1 MAGLGFDV
9 QENSSFKNKQ
19 SKQPTAAEVIA
30 GSQVAQ
36 NLANSPAASAIGSL
50 VKSAAAGIAA
60 APAAAMD
67 VSNKAGNVVNY
78 ALGGDPNY
86 FSTNNTSR
94 VLNSASPG
102 SPSTSVAVPSA
113 SATSMVPQM
122 AVSVVPQAVT
132 PPAAPALAGGIQKS
146 VGSFGEAKFSDG
158 SGGFAMNEQNRLAN
172 VAQQNESEAR
182 YKAYL
187 DKAAAGPDRT
197 MGPRQI
203 TAKDQFDMSFIGKA
217 NESNPLYKNAMLTRK
232 VWEQNNAN
240 DQADIKNGQALKI
253 AGMGVDAKKYVAD
266 QGLTGHQVAAD
277 ANVKA
282 AQIGADAGVVRAQ
295 QEAKRKTALQQ
306 DKDKSALQQK
316 VYDQTINGYD
326 WSGINPTAAHDFAT
340 TMAKTTGKGYA
351 TISDPTGTHGDAV
364 IHPALAE
371 FANTQ
376 MKAIKNPDQYVRLL
390 QELDKSAKGGVHRT
404 SIKNI
409 SQLKRLKV
417 SPNQI
422 AGMQAEQG

>member
-1 MAGLGFDV
+1 MGYVEDSNELGKKAARIGSQPQSAPVDSNYFLGPQGSGARKVLSAIGFDV
-9 QENSSFKNKQ
+9 NSAVDADGMAVQ
-19 SKQPTAAEVIA
+19 QPAPALAGGTATPA
-30 GSQVAQ
+30 VASDP
-36 NLANSPAASAIGSL
+36 LAAIKAKDAAITQARTVPIN
-50 VKSAAAGIAA
+50 AGITAGMVQKTA
-60 APAAAMD
+60 APA
-67 VSNKAGNVVNY
+67 
-78 ALGGDPNY
+78 
-86 FSTNNTSR
+86 TQ
-94 VLNSASPG
+94 
-102 SPSTSVAVPSA
+102 
-113 SATSMVPQM
+113 ATS
-122 AVSVVPQAVT
+122 
-132 PPAAPALAGGIQKS
+132 PAAPALAGGIQQS

-187 DKAAAGPDRT
+187 NKAAAEPDRT

-203 TAKDQFDMSFIGKA
+203 TAKEQFDMSFVGKA
-217 NESNPLYKNAMLTRK
+217 KESNPSYKNAMLTRK

-240 DQADIKNGQALKI
+240 DQADIKNNQAVKI
-253 AGMGVDAKKYVAD
+253 AGMDVDAKKYVAD

-295 QEAKRKTALQQ
+295 QEVKRKTALQQ